1 MKESFGEILSN
12 PKIVKIFFS
21 GIQDLTWLWRDFRLE
36 VINYF
41 DVKEFAFTIKLK
53 TEYVSLYGM
62 IQEFCG
68 VDLCRDT
75 KKVLQVSEWSNRPLL
90 QEQLDYAA

>member
-1 MKESFGEILSN
+1 MTEYFGEILCS

-41 DVKEFAFTIKLK
+41 DVKEFALAIKLK

-68 VDLCRDT
+68 VELNRDM
-75 KKVLQVSEWSNRPLL
+75 KKVL
-90 QEQLDYAA
+90 